1 LCTLCVNTFT
11 FYKSHPSLSLILTL
25 GITLLHRQGTFSSTP
40 LLNLLCRH
48 FSLYLCL
55 RRLLKSKLES
65 KIAWFRSKKA
75 LKRNQARESTVE
87 FNDKEKLR
95 ESETSI
101 HDLCSGW
108 ARESQTTSCRSQKEN
123 ANQRKKVVNLGRY
136 ISYFFHIQSV
146 TLNCLS

>member
-1 LCTLCVNTFT
+1 VLTRRKHFQLLQI
-11 FYKSHPSLSLILTL
+11 SSL
-25 GITLLHRQGTFSSTP
+25 GVTLLHRQRTFSSTP

-48 FSLYLCL
+48 FSLYLC
-55 RRLLKSKLES
+55 RIRLLKSKLES

-75 LKRNQARESTVE
+75 LKRNQARESTLE

-101 HDLCSGW
+101 HDLCSDW

-123 ANQRKKVVNLGRY
+123 ANQQKKVVNLGRY